1 MILWSTWS
9 VNFIIHHTK
18 LVSIS
23 LLEAQLSELEF
34 LCYDKLHTAKP
45 LLLFKDTVDL
55 QGQFFFFHVK
65 PSIAIKTKI
74 SESVLK
80 NIEKRASYL
89 LKRIFG
95 KKVCILTCHKNDSK
109 SIFAAKHL
117 GSWNSIAYT
126 CPRFSFTVW
135 SLLSVYNWTVNRET
149 EKRMRVA
156 IRNSKRR
163 QAGSERNIKESWR
176 GMAKISCRDG
186 LGLLD

>member
-1 MILWSTWS
+1 MSILS
-9 VNFIIHHTK
+9 FIIPNWYQY
-18 LVSIS
+18 LCWRLNSQS
-23 LLEAQLSELEF
+23 LSS
-34 LCYDKLHTAKP
+34 CVMTNYT
-45 LLLFKDTVDL
+45 L
-55 QGQFFFFHVK
+55 QNRYYYLRIRLTFQGNFFFFHVK

-176 GMAKISCRDG
+176 GMAKISYRDG
-186 LGLLD
+186 LGLVD

>member
-55 QGQFFFFHVK
+55 QGQFFFNFFFLSFFFFFHVK

-95 KKVCILTCHKNDSK
+95 KKIVYFNMSWKWLQKYFRGKAPWLLKFNRVHMS
-109 SIFAAKHL
+109 SLQFHSVIFA
-117 GSWNSIAYT
+117 I
-126 CPRFSFTVW
+126 C
-135 SLLSVYNWTVNRET
+135 
-149 EKRMRVA
+149 
-156 IRNSKRR
+156 I
-163 QAGSERNIKESWR
+163 Q
-176 GMAKISCRDG
+176 
-186 LGLLD
+186 LDCE